1 MKVSETFHFATA
13 QICNNG
19 HIVNI
24 DTDNHPECNRNF
36 CPECGMKTIIA
47 CPSCNAP
54 IKGLHFKTET
64 YQTTRPGVYVL
75 GQSRVKTTSQNVPVN
90 PDDIFN
96 VPAYCHNCGQ
106 PYPWTESLLQ
116 EADTI
121 IDSFDEL
128 TEEQRKLLKDKF
140 PDLLTETPRTI
151 SSALTFSKLINGL
164 TSVGSAVGKGFLV
177 SLLEK
182 HIPETLFTLM
192 QLR

>member
-1 MKVSETFHFATA
+1 MQTISEIDTA
-13 QICNNG
+13 QICKNG
-19 HIVNI
+19 HVINTSCKY
-24 DTDNHPECNRNF
+24 DPHSCSAF
-36 CPECGMKTIIA
+36 CPQCGEKTIKT
-47 CPSCNAP
+47 CQHCQMP
-54 IKGLHFKTET
+54 IRGDSYTEELFLDNIT
-64 YQTTRPGVYVL
+64 DTVKLNHCYQ
-75 GQSRVKTTSQNVPVN
+75 
-90 PDDIFN
+90 
-96 VPAYCHNCGQ
+96 VPAYCHNCGK

-182 HIPETLFTLM
+182 HVPETLFTLM

>member
-1 MKVSETFHFATA
+1 MSKQNVFDNA
-13 QICNNG
+13 QICKAG
-19 HIVNI
+19 HVSNI
-24 DTDNHPECNRNF
+24 YTKLHPECNVDHCII
-36 CPECGMKTIIA
+36 CPEETISE
-47 CPSCNAP
+47 CPSCHAP
-54 IKGLHFKTET
+54 IRGGYYSHEVWSTSYAGSIISSQSPITRSRNHELTT
-64 YQTTRPGVYVL
+64 LDSYQ
-75 GQSRVKTTSQNVPVN
+75 
-90 PDDIFN
+90 
-96 VPAYCHNCGQ
+96 VPAYCHHCGQ

-182 HIPETLFTLM
+182 HVPETLFTLM